1 MDPAPPAT
9 GRLET
14 TATIVGIAV
23 ALPAIAGL
31 FFPGVGIKHHPPAQ
45 ATMAVREVQ
54 ARVTRGEFVRRA
66 IPRAERPRLRR
77 EDRREVGHV
86 VWVGSPSR
94 ASAATT

>member
-14 TATIVGIAV
+14 TATILGIAV

-66 IPRAERPRLRR
+66 IRERNARGSAVRIGAR
-77 EDRREVGHV
+77 WGT
-86 VWVGSPSR
+86 WCGWSSPSR